1 MAKARI
7 AGKTQYIPDSIVE
20 GVARLHGAF
29 DPDTGHIVCHHY
41 SFGAVAIEAGGRV
54 IPGLI
59 VGECLIIVYG
69 ERNVAAL
76 VDGARRVPLDGFSQ
90 EYADTGDVRVD
101 AAHLALVLSLLRDAK
116 ARVTFYT
123 ITLEDDGSE
132 KPALVVVLQ
141 DPESDVSWAGIVTGC
156 SKSQPALSG
165 GLHV

>member
-7 AGKTQYIPDSIVE
+7 AGKTQYIPDSIIE
-20 GVARLHGAF
+20 GVARLHGAV
-29 DPDTGHIVCHHY
+29 DPDTGHVVCHHY
-41 SFGAVAIEAGGRV
+41 SLGATAIEVNDSV

-69 ERNVAAL
+69 EKHVSLL
-76 VDGARRVPLDGFSQ
+76 VGGARQVSLEGFNQ
-90 EYADTGDVRVD
+90 DYAVAGDVRVD

-123 ITLEDDGSE
+123 IDLEDDGVE
-132 KPALVVVLQ
+132 KPALMIVLQ
-141 DPESDVSWAGIVTGC
+141 DPESDVAWAAIVTGC
-156 SKSQPALSG
+156 SRSQPALSG